1 MICPAFTHQHPALT
15 LSLSTRTRIFGTLNV
30 ALALRGKSC
39 GWGTCERPRRT
50 FVGHHRI
57 NTKAGRYF
65 VELQLIEGSGVE
77 HIRFSRRIS
86 LGAAS

>member
-57 NTKAGRYF
+57 NTKAG
-65 VELQLIEGSGVE
+65 SGVE
-77 HIRFSRRIS
+77 HRRVSRRIS